1 MDNVLTLIAGH
12 GGHGLDS
19 SLVFEVRGAL
29 RALGAEVGAADWLS
43 PERACDLT
51 FSGLDT
57 VQADALAT
65 RILEGWAVDVAAQP
79 AFGRRKRLL
88 VADMDSTM
96 VTGETLDELADFAG
110 IKDHIARITARAM
123 NGEIGF
129 EAALRERVGLLKGLA
144 AECLGQTWE
153 RIAFTPGAFTL
164 VRTMKRYGATAV
176 LVSGGFKFFT
186 SKVRDACGFDRDIAN
201 ELIVEDDRLT
211 GRVGDT
217 IIGREAKLATLN
229 AASAELG
236 ITPALAVA
244 VGDGANDLDMLRAA
258 GLGVAFHA
266 KPVVA
271 AEARV
276 RVDHGDLT
284 ALLYAQGYR
293 DDEMVTTPA
302 AG

>member
-1 MDNVLTLIAGH
+1 MQNVLTLIAGH
-12 GGHGLDS
+12 GLASLDP
-19 SLVFEVRGAL
+19 SLVSEVAANL
-29 RALGAEVGAADWLS
+29 RSAGAEVGTARWLS
-43 PERACDLT
+43 PGRACDLD
-51 FSGLDT
+51 FSGLDAAR
-57 VQADALAT
+57 ADVLA
-65 RILEGWAVDVAAQP
+65 RRVLEGWAVDVAAQP
-79 AFGRRKRLL
+79 APGRRKRLL

-110 IKDHIARITARAM
+110 IKAHISAITARAM

-129 EAALRERVGLLKGLA
+129 EAALRERVGLLKDLPEDCLA
-144 AECLGQTWE
+144 KTWE
-153 RIAFTPGAFTL
+153 RIEFTPGAQAL
-164 VRTMKRYGATAV
+164 VRTMKAHGAYAV

-186 SKVRDACGFDRDIAN
+186 SKVRDICGFDRDIAN
-201 ELIVEDDRLT
+201 ELIVEGGRLT

-229 AASAELG
+229 ATAAQLG
-236 ITPALAVA
+236 ITPDLAVA

-284 ALLYAQGYR
+284 ALLYAQGYS
-293 DDEMVTTPA
+293 DAEIVSSTSA
-302 AG
+302 

>member
-12 GGHGLDS
+12 GLAALDASVVATVRDGLAA
-19 SLVFEVRGAL
+19 EGAV
-29 RALGAEVGAADWLS
+29 VGEIDWLS
-43 PERACDLT
+43 PDRACDVG
-51 FSGLDT
+51 FAGLDPRR
-57 VQADALAT
+57 ADAVAARL
-65 RILEGWAVDVAAQP
+65 LEGWAVDVVAQAA
-79 AFGRRKRLL
+79 AGRRKRLL

-96 VTGETLDELADFAG
+96 VIGETLDELADFAG
-110 IKDHIARITARAM
+110 LKAHISAITARAM

-129 EAALRERVGLLKGLA
+129 EAALRERVGLLKGLS
-144 AECLGQTWE
+144 EQCLADTWAKIE
-153 RIAFTPGAFTL
+153 FTPGARSL
-164 VRTMKRYGATAV
+164 VQTMKAHGATTV

-186 SKVRDACGFDRDIAN
+186 AKVREACGFDRDIAN
-201 ELIVEDDRLT
+201 DLIVEDGRLT
-211 GRVGDT
+211 GQVGDT

-229 AASAELG
+229 AVSAELG
-236 ITPALAVA
+236 ITPDLAVA

-284 ALLYAQGYR
+284 VLLYAQGYG
-293 DDEMVTTPA
+293 DSDMVE
-302 AG
+302 

>member
-12 GGHGLDS
+12 GGQGLDS

-29 RALGAEVGAADWLS
+29 RALGAEVGVADWLS
-43 PERACDLT
+43 PERACDLE

-57 VQADALAT
+57 AQADAIAT

-79 AFGRRKRLL
+79 TLGRRKRLL

-110 IKDHIARITARAM
+110 IKDHISAITARAM

-129 EAALRERVGLLKGLA
+129 EAALRERVGLLKGLS

-153 RIAFTPGAFTL
+153 RIEFTPGAFTL
-164 VRTMKRYGATAV
+164 VRTMKAHGAASV
-176 LVSGGFKFFT
+176 LVSGGFGFFT

-201 ELIVEDDRLT
+201 ELIVVDGRLT
-211 GRVGDT
+211 GQVGDT

-229 AASAELG
+229 TAAAELG
-236 ITPALAVA
+236 VTPHLAVA

-276 RVDHGDLT
+276 RVDHGDLI

-293 DDEMVTTPA
+293 DEDMVS
-302 AG
+302 

>member
-12 GGHGLDS
+12 GLATLDAS
-19 SLVFEVRGAL
+19 EVSEVRGAL
-29 RALGAEVGAADWLS
+29 RGAGATVGEARWLS
-43 PERACDLT
+43 PERACDLD
-51 FSGLDT
+51 FSGLDPLA
-57 VQADALAT
+57 ADGLA
-65 RILEGWAVDVAAQP
+65 RRVLEGWAVDVVAQK
-79 AFGRRKRLL
+79 AEGRRKKLL

-110 IKDHIARITARAM
+110 LKDHIAGITARAM

-129 EAALRERVGLLKGLA
+129 EAALRERVGLLKDLSADCLA
-144 AECLGQTWE
+144 RTWE
-153 RIAFTPGAFTL
+153 RVEFTGGAHRL
-164 VRTMKRYGATAV
+164 VRTMKKHGAFAV

-186 SKVRDACGFDRDIAN
+186 SKVREACGFDRDIAN
-201 ELIVEDDRLT
+201 ELIVADGRLT
-211 GRVGDT
+211 GQVGNT

-229 AASAELG
+229 AVSAELG

-244 VGDGANDLDMLRAA
+244 VGDGANDLDMIRAA

-284 ALLYAQGYR
+284 VLLYAQGYA
-293 DDEMVTTPA
+293 DSEMVEA
-302 AG
+302 

>member
-1 MDNVLTLIAGH
+1 MINVLTLIAGH
-12 GGHGLDS
+12 GGEGLDS

-29 RALGAEVGAADWLS
+29 RALGAEVGHARWLS
-43 PERACDLT
+43 PEHACDLG
-51 FSGLDT
+51 FSELDPRE
-57 VQADALAT
+57 ADQVAA
-65 RILEGWAVDVAAQP
+65 RILEGWNVDVVAQKSE
-79 AFGRRKRLL
+79 GRRKKLL

-110 IKDHIARITARAM
+110 LKDHIARITARAM

-129 EAALRERVGLLKGLA
+129 EAALRERVGLLKGLP
-144 AECLGQTWE
+144 EDCLQKTWE
-153 RIAFTPGAFTL
+153 RIEFTPGAYKL
-164 VRTMKRYGATAV
+164 VRTMVEHGAFAV

-186 SKVRDACGFDRDIAN
+186 SKVREACGFNRDIAN
-201 ELIVEDDRLT
+201 ELIVADGKLT
-211 GRVGDT
+211 GQVGDT

-229 AASAELG
+229 AVSAELG
-236 ITPALAVA
+236 IDPYLAVA

-284 ALLYAQGYR
+284 TLLYAQGYS
-293 DDEMVTTPA
+293 DDEIVE
-302 AG
+302 

>member
-12 GGHGLDS
+12 GGQGLDS

-29 RALGAEVGAADWLS
+29 RALGAEVGTADWLS
-43 PERACDLT
+43 PERACDLE
-51 FSGLDT
+51 FSGLET
-57 VQADALAT
+57 AQADAIAT

-79 AFGRRKRLL
+79 TEGRRKRLL

-96 VTGETLDELADFAG
+96 VIGETLDELADFAG
-110 IKDHIARITARAM
+110 IKDHIAGITARAM

-129 EAALRERVGLLKGLA
+129 EAALRERVGLLKGLS
-144 AECLGQTWE
+144 AECLGQTWD
-153 RIAFTPGAFTL
+153 RIEFTSGAFSL
-164 VRTMKRYGATAV
+164 VRTMKKHGATAV

-186 SKVRDACGFDRDIAN
+186 SKVREACGFDRDIAN
-201 ELIVEDDRLT
+201 ELIVADGRLT
-211 GRVGDT
+211 GQVGDT

-229 AASAELG
+229 AYSAELG
-236 ITPALAVA
+236 ISPHLAVA

-276 RVDHGDLT
+276 RVDHGDLM

-293 DDEMVTTPA
+293 DEDIVS
-302 AG
+302 

>member
-1 MDNVLTLIAGH
+1 MDKVLTLIAGH
-12 GGHGLDS
+12 GVDGLDS

-29 RALGAEVGAADWLS
+29 RALGAEVGSAEWLS
-43 PERACDLT
+43 PERACDLS
-51 FSGLDT
+51 FAGLDT
-57 VQADALAT
+57 AQADAIAS
-65 RILEGWAVDVAAQP
+65 RILEGWAVDVVAQP
-79 AFGRRKRLL
+79 LGGRRKRLL

-110 IKDHIARITARAM
+110 LKDHIAGITARAM

-129 EAALRERVGLLKGLA
+129 EDALRERVGLLKGLSE
-144 AECLGQTWE
+144 ECLAKTWD
-153 RIAFTPGAFTL
+153 RIEFTPGALVL
-164 VRTMKRYGATAV
+164 VRTMKKHGASSV
-176 LVSGGFKFFT
+176 LVSGGFGFFT
-186 SKVRDACGFDRDIAN
+186 SRVRDACGFDRDIAN
-201 ELIVEDDRLT
+201 QLIVENGQLT

-293 DDEMVTTPA
+293 DEDWA
-302 AG
+302 A

>member
-12 GGHGLDS
+12 GGQGLDS

-29 RALGAEVGAADWLS
+29 RALGAEVGTADWLS
-43 PERACDLT
+43 PERACDLE

-57 VQADALAT
+57 VQADAIAT

-79 AFGRRKRLL
+79 TLDRRKRLL

-96 VTGETLDELADFAG
+96 VIGETLDELADFAG
-110 IKDHIARITARAM
+110 IKDHIAGITARAM

-129 EAALRERVGLLKGLA
+129 EAALRERVGLLKGLS
-144 AECLGQTWE
+144 AECLGRTWE
-153 RIAFTPGAFTL
+153 RIEFTPGAFTL
-164 VRTMKRYGATAV
+164 VRTMKRHGAMAV
-176 LVSGGFKFFT
+176 LVSGGFGFFT

-201 ELIVEDDRLT
+201 ELIVADGRLT
-211 GRVGDT
+211 GQVGDT

-229 AASAELG
+229 AVSAELG
-236 ITPALAVA
+236 ITPRLAVS

-293 DDEMVTTPA
+293 DADLVA
-302 AG
+302 